1 MLFDA
6 ALLRSDGPPVGF
18 GILENIRGETDLPG
32 SVELTGGQLRWKVIF
47 LLWTFTWQNIATS
60 IKVNVIQKGR

>member
-47 LLWTFTWQNIATS
+47 LL
-60 IKVNVIQKGR
+60 